1 MRTSIGIISGITVF
15 ALHCNSEK
23 SMSQPSPVSAPAL
36 SAASDQA
43 ASPHAAQARDV
54 VAFWR
59 EAGPSLWFAKDPA
72 FDQRFRERFAAEHEA
87 ARRGELSA
95 WERDAQ
101 GALALLILLDQYP
114 RNSFRGTPRMYATDE
129 LSRRIA
135 NAAIAAGHDQEI
147 EAPLRLF
154 MYLPFAHSEKLSDQE
169 RSVELSR
176 ALGADALQH
185 AEHHRDIVRRF
196 GRFPH
201 RNAILG
207 RAPRPEEQQ
216 YLAEGGFKG

>member
-1 MRTSIGIISGITVF
+1 M
-15 ALHCNSEK
+15 
-23 SMSQPSPVSAPAL
+23 
-36 SAASDQA
+36 
-43 ASPHAAQARDV
+43 

-59 EAGPSLWFAKDPA
+59 EAGPSLWFAKDPV
-72 FDQRFRERFAAEHEA
+72 FDQRFRERFAAEYEA
-87 ARRGELSA
+87 ARHGQLSV
-95 WERDAQ
+95 WERSAQ

-129 LSRRIA
+129 QARRIA
-135 NAAIAAGHDQEI
+135 NAAIALGQDQDI
-147 EAPLRLF
+147 EPPLRVF
-154 MYLPFAHSEKLSDQE
+154 MYLPFAHSEALADQE

-176 ALGADALQH
+176 SLGADALQH

-207 RAPRPEEQQ
+207 RTPRPDEQQ
-216 YLAEGGFKG
+216 YLVEGGFKG